1 MKYLMLGFIY
11 LLVMLASGFA
21 QTHHNFEVEKWL
33 GTWEGVLDI
42 YYPVKHMEV
51 PVKLEITKTEADTKL
66 GWKSSYDNGKLE
78 KSYFLIAKDSEKGH
92 YILDEDNLIELDF
105 YFADNTFYSIFE
117 VEEVILTSVY
127 RLEGNVLVMEVTSS
141 DLKTPNITGKD
152 TGDLKEVKSYPV
164 FVTQKSR
171 LTKK

>member
-1 MKYLMLGFIY
+1 
-11 LLVMLASGFA
+11 
-21 QTHHNFEVEKWL
+21 
-33 GTWEGVLDI
+33 VLD
-42 YYPVKHMEV
+42 Y
-51 PVKLEITKTEADTKL
+51 
-66 GWKSSYDNGKLE
+66 
-78 KSYFLIAKDSEKGH
+78 
-92 YILDEDNLIELDF
+92 

-117 VEEVILTSVY
+117 VEKVILTSVY

-152 TGDLKEVKSYPV
+152 TDDLKEVKSYPV